1 MNARYLYT
9 DILVTYYTNLPKDVQ
24 KKLKNLDPLKRAMKE
39 VGAVE
44 SSTAEINAAAE
55 DVLGGF
61 FKAILACKPEWNFK
75 LSKYC
80 LVSQYS

>member
-1 MNARYLYT
+1 MFRFILNARYLYT
-9 DILVTYYTNLPKDVQ
+9 DILVTYYTNLPKDVR
-24 KKLKNLDPLKRAMKE
+24 KKLKTLDPLKRAMKE

-61 FKAILACKPEWNFK
+61 FKSILACKPEWNFK
-75 LSKYC
+75 LSKH
-80 LVSQYS
+80 